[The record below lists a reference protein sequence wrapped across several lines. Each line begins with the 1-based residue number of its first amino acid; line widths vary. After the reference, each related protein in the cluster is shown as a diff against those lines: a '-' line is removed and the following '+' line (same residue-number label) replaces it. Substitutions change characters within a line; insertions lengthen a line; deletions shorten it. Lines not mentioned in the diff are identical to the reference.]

1 VVNGSEFL
9 VTGGTGSLGSR
20 VVDRLRGAGREVQV
34 FSRRGGEGRVRGD
47 LATGEGLEA
56 AVQSVETIIRCA
68 SSTTST
74 RQVDVEGTERLLGTA
89 SRRASRTFFP
99 SPSSA

>member
-20 VVDRLRGAGREVQV
+20 VVDRLRGAGREVRV

-56 AVQSVETIIRCA
+56 AVQSIETIIHCA
-68 SSTTST
+68 SSSTST

-89 SRRASRTFFP
+89 SRR
-99 SPSSA
+99 